1 MIASRFAYRNIR
13 TPNACPRYF
22 LGKKITDIDMR
33 LIESRY
39 RIPNIAHARSEQ
51 VLKGCCQIAATLAVV
66 LFNSVLLL
74 PPYLFVLL

>member
-1 MIASRFAYRNIR
+1 MIASRFAYRDVR
-13 TPNACPRYF
+13 KPNTCYF
-22 LGKKITDIDMR
+22 LGKKITDIHMR